1 MSSILKIGTGLT
13 KTQRRSPS
21 FCWPTTGTFSLS
33 FARQS
38 LPSSSQEVKVNLPN
52 DQVFAIF
59 KGSASEVR
67 SNRSAFF
74 ALTVGYVTP
83 VYEIHTIPLDAY
95 HSNKWFKVTL
105 EVLFIGGLLYL
116 FVAEVREIRGRRARR
131 KAVALWTGKQV
142 DMTWAQA
149 TWEHYTG
156 EDALGNFVDVGFM
169 AVGFTLCLFWGVV
182 VGEIEVLA
190 NTLSELHRPDS
201 VVTYDDTDHDEWSE
215 YHHEIGHIEELAEH
229 AMDVMVISFM
239 HTEKLLIG
247 FV

>member
-1 MSSILKIGTGLT
+1 MIKYSRYLKAVL
-13 KTQRRSPS
+13 
-21 FCWPTTGTFSLS
+21 
-33 FARQS
+33 
-38 LPSSSQEVKVNLPN
+38 
-52 DQVFAIF
+52 
-59 KGSASEVR
+59 SEVR

-169 AVGFTLCLFWGVV
+169 AVGFTLCLFWGMV

-239 HTEKLLIG
+239 HTEKLLVG